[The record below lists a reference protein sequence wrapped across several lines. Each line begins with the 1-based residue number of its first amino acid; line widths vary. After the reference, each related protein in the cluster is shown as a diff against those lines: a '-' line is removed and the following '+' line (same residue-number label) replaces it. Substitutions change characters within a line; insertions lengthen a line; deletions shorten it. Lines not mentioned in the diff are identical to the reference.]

1 VRAALEEAGIE
12 IERAELE
19 QRPTVRIEIGE
30 EDAKRLFR
38 LIESLEDNDD
48 VGAVHSNF
56 DVSDEVLERVAGRT
70 PRAGEARSA
79 LRGRRGRPGDRLRAS
94 SR

>member
-1 VRAALEEAGIE
+1 MIAEPGDLGAVRAALEEAGIE

-48 VGAVHSNF
+48 VGAVHANF
-56 DVSDEVLERVAGRT
+56 EVSDEILEKVVG
-70 PRAGEARSA
+70 
-79 LRGRRGRPGDRLRAS
+79 
-94 SR
+94 